1 MCSDKDEGDL
11 IVQKISKNSLSIND
25 HTFTFDSVAD
35 VDATQVRFLFL
46 FLLKLVRNYSIFSVF
61 DERTF

>member
-46 FLLKLVRNYSIFSVF
+46 FLLKLIRNYSIFSVF
-61 DERTF
+61 DECTF